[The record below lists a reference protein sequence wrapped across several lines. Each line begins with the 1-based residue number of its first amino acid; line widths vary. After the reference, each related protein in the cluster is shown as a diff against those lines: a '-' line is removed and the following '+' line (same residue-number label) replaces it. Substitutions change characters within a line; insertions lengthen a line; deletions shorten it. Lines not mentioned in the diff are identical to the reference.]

1 MTNDEIYRHI
11 VDILVKL
18 FELDGAEITPH
29 SKLFEELDLDS
40 IDAVDMFVEI
50 HALTGRRIEADVARK
65 VRTVQDVVD
74 LVASELAKAPP
85 AAAS

>member
-1 MTNDEIYRHI
+1 MTRDDIQRHI
-11 VDILVKL
+11 LDILVNT
-18 FELDGAEITPH
+18 FELDRAEITLE

-65 VRTVQDVVD
+65 VRTVADVVD
-74 LVASELAKAPP
+74 LVEAELAKAGAP
-85 AAAS
+85 AAS